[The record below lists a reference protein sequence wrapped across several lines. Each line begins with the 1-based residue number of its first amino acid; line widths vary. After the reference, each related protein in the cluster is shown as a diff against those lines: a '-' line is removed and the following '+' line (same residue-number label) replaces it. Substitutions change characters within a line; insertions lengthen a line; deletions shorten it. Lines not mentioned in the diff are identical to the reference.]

1 MKHTD
6 LDTKDYD
13 LDPNEQSIADEYM
26 IEPYVD
32 PNNILFPFDVPVNH
46 ATVQWDS
53 KMCLQM
59 ILKEEIEQHNAC
71 PAHFNITKLFL
82 RLRKSPWLSLTFN
95 IAFTRG
101 LARNCAAAM
110 TFEHLKGDLTLDNQ
124 KKIRQEAEALDKLLQ
139 RSCGTMACRAEQM

>member
-1 MKHTD
+1 MKQTD
-6 LDTKDYD
+6 LATKDYD
-13 LDPNEQSIADEYM
+13 LDPNEQSTADEYM

-32 PNNILFPFDVPVNH
+32 PNNILFPFAVPIKH

-59 ILKEEIEQHNAC
+59 ILKEEIEQHYAC

-82 RLRKSPWLSLTFN
+82 RLRKSHWLRLTSF

-101 LARNCAAAM
+101 LALNCAGAM
-110 TFEHLKGDLTLDNQ
+110 IFEHLKGDLTLYN
-124 KKIRQEAEALDKLLQ
+124 
-139 RSCGTMACRAEQM
+139 